1 MRWFTAR
8 DMANGGIE
16 ERDAVLDEIRP
27 LIAARTSRP
36 RRGRRWSRLDAP
48 ENQALFSFVSK
59 CVNSSSSSRTGAFGN
74 NAFLSRTA

>member
-59 CVNSSSSSRTGAFGN
+59 MRQLIFVFAHGRIWQ
-74 NAFLSRTA
+74 